1 MLFGQM
7 LKDTANVS
15 LDLLSKDTNVCVRV
29 YLSIIF
35 VTDVLINLILNGN
48 TIFASVDPALLN
60 IEENVFQIS
69 MELMYLLTV
78 VLELISMFN
87 KRNAWLAQMDAWVVM
102 IATLVNLVALNLGLI
117 QQLSFVNK
125 IVVMERGLLMT
136 AMMEI
141 TLMVMDALLIVKF
154 SQDTLA
160 EEVALA
166 AQIVVSFTILTK
178 LLWFR
183 LVRSDIPQKSLL
195 T

>member
-1 MLFGQM
+1 
-7 LKDTANVS
+7 
-15 LDLLSKDTNVCVRV
+15 
-29 YLSIIF
+29 
-35 VTDVLINLILNGN
+35 
-48 TIFASVDPALLN
+48 
-60 IEENVFQIS
+60 
-69 MELMYLLTV
+69 
-78 VLELISMFN
+78 
-87 KRNAWLAQMDAWVVM
+87 M

-178 LLWFR
+178 LL
-183 LVRSDIPQKSLL
+183 
-195 T
+195 